1 MKRRYCFMGKKS
13 AGILLCRLKNKFLEV
28 FLVHP
33 GGPFWAKKDLGAWSI
48 PKGEF
53 TKDENPLDVAKR
65 EFQEELGIDCIGDFI
80 PLTPIKQKGGKIVY
94 AWALEGDIVPEQ
106 IKSNTFEIEWPPKSG
121 KKQEFPE
128 VDKGEWFNVS
138 AAKQKIITSQ
148 SALIDELINKL
159 NLTEEQ
165 LKNRNGTVRLKE
177 GSSQIDLF

>member
-1 MKRRYCFMGKKS
+1 MGKES
-13 AGILLCRLKNKFLEV
+13 AGILLYRLKNKFLEI

-53 TKDENPLDVAKR
+53 TKDENPMDAAKR
-65 EFQEELGIDCIGDFI
+65 EFQEELGIDCTGEFI

-94 AWALEGDIVPEQ
+94 AWALKGDIAPNQ
-106 IKSNTFEIEWPPKSG
+106 IKSNTFEMEWPPRSG

-128 VDKGEWFNVS
+128 IDKGEWFNVS
-138 AAKQKIITSQ
+138 DAKQKINTRQ
-148 SALIDELINKL
+148 SVLIDELISKL

-165 LKNRNGTVRLKE
+165 LINRDTIAQVKKGP
-177 GSSQIDLF
+177 SQIDLF